1 MKFNQE
7 TSEGSNRFTGYGDG
21 YFLINE
27 ERHDGNLIVT
37 ADRIDTWPVA
47 DFASLAPEHFAMLT
61 DYAPEV
67 VLFGTGKT
75 IRFPHPRLTAALTNA
90 RIGVEIMDSQA
101 ACRTFNILLGE
112 DRRVLAVLLG

>member
-27 ERHDGNLIVT
+27 ERHEGSLIVT
-37 ADRIDTWPVA
+37 AETVAAWPVT
-47 DFASLAPEHFAMLT
+47 DFAELAAEHFAMLL

-90 RIGVEIMDSQA
+90 HIGVEVMDSQA
-101 ACRTFNILLGE
+101 ACRTFNILMGE
-112 DRRVLAVLLG
+112 DRKVLAVLLG